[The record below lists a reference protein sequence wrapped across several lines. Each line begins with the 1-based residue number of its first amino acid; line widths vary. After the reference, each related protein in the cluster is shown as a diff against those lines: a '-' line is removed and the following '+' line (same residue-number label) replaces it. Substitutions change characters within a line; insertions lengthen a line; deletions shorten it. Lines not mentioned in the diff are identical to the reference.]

1 MKSWNGCVKP
11 APNTKPLVTSEEMII
26 LIKQGLSYEGRSPSN
41 SNSLPG
47 GKGLKGWGV
56 VVSLIMIDHKTVYS
70 WSVEIEN
77 IARIQL
83 TCEVR
88 LEELQ

>member
-1 MKSWNGCVKP
+1 MDKGNGYVHKYYGFYFR
-11 APNTKPLVTSEEMII
+11 A
-26 LIKQGLSYEGRSPSN
+26 KQGLSYEGRSPSN